1 MTARTLIPDLQR
13 FARVGH
19 TDRQG
24 TITIAP
30 RQVYILPTRYGL
42 LYTLL
47 VVVIL
52 IASIN
57 SASNLGFLTG
67 FFLASIG
74 LVSMVL
80 TWWNLAG
87 LRITPLST
95 EPVFAGNPAH
105 FMLRLHNE
113 RKRSRPGIA
122 VSSASGKTAGSVADI
137 DGNNDSTLGIR
148 LPAQQR
154 GILRAGRIRLHTDY
168 PLGLFHAWCY
178 LETGQQCIVF
188 PSPAKEVTRLM
199 TPDESGTESGDFG
212 RGADD
217 FIGHRYYRDGDPLQH
232 VDWKI
237 AARERGLY
245 CKLFGGNKADQLC
258 LDWDALPDVGTEARL
273 RLLSR
278 SILDASEMRMDYS
291 LRLPGKEIEPSRG
304 KQHELQCLT
313 ALALYGLDGNE

>member
-1 MTARTLIPDLQR
+1 MTARALLPDLQR

-24 TITIAP
+24 QISVSA
-30 RQVYILPTRYGL
+30 RQVYILPTRYGA
-42 LYTLL
+42 LYALL
-47 VVVIL
+47 VVIIL

-80 TWWNLAG
+80 TWWNLVG
-87 LRITPLST
+87 LRIIPLSP

-105 FMLRLHNE
+105 FSLRLHNE
-113 RKRSRPGIA
+113 RGHARPGVA
-122 VSSASGKTAGSVADI
+122 VSSTSKSTAASVTDIAAGSDTILSVM
-137 DGNNDSTLGIR
+137 
-148 LPAQQR
+148 LPATQR
-154 GILRAGRIRLHTDY
+154 GILRAGRFRLFTDY

-178 LETGQQCIVF
+178 LQTGQECIVF
-188 PSPAKEVTRLM
+188 PSPAREAPRL
-199 TPDESGTESGDFG
+199 TSPDESGAESGDLG

-217 FIGHRYYRDGDPLQH
+217 FVGHRYYRDGDSLQH
-232 VDWKI
+232 VDWKV
-237 AARERGLY
+237 AARERGLF
-245 CKLFGGNKADQLC
+245 CKLFGGDRSEQLC
-258 LDWDALPDVGTEARL
+258 LDWDALPDVGTEERL

-278 SILDASEMRMDYS
+278 AILDASEMRTDYS

-304 KQHELQCLT
+304 KSHQQRCLT
-313 ALALYGLDGNE
+313 TLALFGLESNE

>member
-19 TDRQG
+19 ADRQG
-24 TITIAP
+24 LITVSP

-42 LYTLL
+42 LFAIL

-67 FFLASIG
+67 FFLAGIG

-87 LRITPLST
+87 LRITPLTT
-95 EPVFAGNPAH
+95 EPVFAGNPAR
-105 FMLRLHNE
+105 FALRLHND

-122 VSSASGKTAGSVADI
+122 MSMTSGATATSVTDVDASS
-137 DGNNDSTLGIR
+137 DSTLGDMLHAPR
-148 LPAQQR
+148 R
-154 GILRAGRIRLHTDY
+154 GIFRAGRIRLSTDY

-178 LETGQQCIVF
+178 LQTDQQCIVF
-188 PSPAKEVTRLM
+188 PSPAREAPRL
-199 TPDESGTESGDFG
+199 TSPDDSGAESGDLG

-217 FIGHRYYRDGDPLQH
+217 FIGHRYYRDGDSLQH
-232 VDWKI
+232 VDWKV
-237 AARERGLY
+237 AARERGLF
-245 CKLFGGNKADQLC
+245 CKLFGGDKADQLC
-258 LDWDALPDVGTEARL
+258 LDWDALPDVGTEERL

-278 SILDASEMRMDYS
+278 AILDASEMRMDYS
-291 LRLPGKEIEPSRG
+291 LKLPGKEIEPSRG
-304 KQHELQCLT
+304 KRHELQCLT
-313 ALALYGLDGNE
+313 TLALFGLDSDE

>member
-24 TITIAP
+24 LITVSP

-42 LYTLL
+42 LFAIL

-87 LRITPLST
+87 LRVTPLST
-95 EPVFAGNPAH
+95 EPVFAGNAAR

-122 VSSASGKTAGSVADI
+122 MSTATGETATSVTDVDAGS
-137 DGNNDSTLGIR
+137 DSTIGVM
-148 LPAQQR
+148 LPAPRR
-154 GILRAGRIRLHTDY
+154 GLFSPGRTRLSTDY

-188 PSPAKEVTRLM
+188 PSPANEAPRLT
-199 TPDESGTESGDFG
+199 TPDDSGMESGDLG

-245 CKLFGGNKADQLC
+245 CKLFGGDKTDQLC
-258 LDWDALPDVGTEARL
+258 LDWDALPDVGTEERL

-278 SILDASEMRMDYS
+278 AILDAGEMRMDYS
-291 LRLPGKEIEPSRG
+291 LKLPGKEIEPSRG
-304 KQHELQCLT
+304 KRHELQCLT
-313 ALALYGLDGNE
+313 ALALFGLDGHE

>member
-24 TITIAP
+24 LITISP

-42 LYTLL
+42 LFAIL

-95 EPVFAGNPAH
+95 DPVFAGNKAR
-105 FMLRLHNE
+105 FMLRLHNA

-122 VSSASGKTAGSVADI
+122 VSTASGETAASVTDVDASS
-137 DGNNDSTLGIR
+137 DSTTGVMLHALR
-148 LPAQQR
+148 R
-154 GILRAGRIRLHTDY
+154 GIFRAGRIRLSTDY

-178 LETGQQCIVF
+178 LQTNQQCIVF
-188 PSPAKEVTRLM
+188 PSPARAAPRL
-199 TPDESGTESGDFG
+199 TSPDDSGTESGDLG

-232 VDWKI
+232 VDWKV
-237 AARERGLY
+237 AARERGLFS
-245 CKLFGGNKADQLC
+245 KLFGGDRADQHC
-258 LDWDALPDVGTEARL
+258 LDWEALPDVGTEERL

-278 SILDASEMRMDYS
+278 AILDASEMRMDYS
-291 LRLPGKEIEPSRG
+291 LKLPGTEIEASRG
-304 KQHELQCLT
+304 KRHELQCLT
-313 ALALYGLDGNE
+313 ALALFGLDGNE

>member
-24 TITIAP
+24 MITVSP

-42 LYTLL
+42 LFAIL

-105 FMLRLHNE
+105 FSLRLHNE

-122 VSSASGKTAGSVADI
+122 MSTTSGESASSVTDVEGSS
-137 DGNNDSTLGIR
+137 DSTLGVMLHASR
-148 LPAQQR
+148 R
-154 GILRAGRIRLHTDY
+154 GIFRAGRIRLSTDY

-178 LETGQQCIVF
+178 LQTGQQCIVF
-188 PSPAKEVTRLM
+188 PSPAREAPRL
-199 TPDESGTESGDFG
+199 TSPDDSGVETGDSG

-232 VDWKI
+232 VDWKV
-237 AARERGLY
+237 AARERGLF
-245 CKLFGGNKADQLC
+245 CKLFGGDRADQLC
-258 LDWDALPDVGTEARL
+258 LDWEALPDVGTEERL

-278 SILDASEMRMDYS
+278 AILDASDMRMDYS
-291 LRLPGKEIEPSRG
+291 LKLPGKAIEPSRG
-304 KQHELQCLT
+304 KRHELQCLT
-313 ALALYGLDGNE
+313 ALALFGLDAP

>member
-24 TITIAP
+24 VITISP

-42 LYTLL
+42 LFAIL

-95 EPVFAGNPAH
+95 EPVFAGNTAH

-122 VSSASGKTAGSVADI
+122 MSTTSGTTASSVADV
-137 DGNNDSTLGIR
+137 DASSDATLGVMLHAPR
-148 LPAQQR
+148 R
-154 GILRAGRIRLHTDY
+154 GIFRPGRIRLSTDY
-168 PLGLFHAWCY
+168 PIGLFHAWCY
-178 LETGQQCIVF
+178 LQTDQQCIVF
-188 PSPAKEVTRLM
+188 PSPAREAPRL
-199 TPDESGTESGDFG
+199 TSPDDSAAETGDSG

-217 FIGHRYYRDGDPLQH
+217 FVGHRYYRDGDSLQH
-232 VDWKI
+232 VDWKV
-237 AARERGLY
+237 AARERGLF
-245 CKLFGGNKADQLC
+245 CKLFGGDRTDQLC
-258 LDWDALPDVGTEARL
+258 LDWEALPDVGTEERL

-278 SILDASEMRMDYS
+278 AILDAGEMRMDYS
-291 LRLPGKEIEPSRG
+291 LKLPGREIEPSRG
-304 KQHELQCLT
+304 KRHELQCLT
-313 ALALYGLDGNE
+313 ALALFGLDGHE

>member
-24 TITIAP
+24 QITISP

-42 LYTLL
+42 LFAIL

-95 EPVFAGNPAH
+95 EPVFAGNPAR
-105 FMLRLHNE
+105 FMLRLHND
-113 RKRSRPGIA
+113 RSRSRPGIA
-122 VSSASGKTAGSVADI
+122 MGTTAGAAAASVTDVG
-137 DGNNDSTLGIR
+137 GNSESTPGLMLHASR
-148 LPAQQR
+148 R
-154 GILRAGRIRLHTDY
+154 GILRPGRIRLSTDY

-178 LETGQQCIVF
+178 LQTAQQCIVF
-188 PSPAKEVTRLM
+188 PSPAREAPRL
-199 TPDESGTESGDFG
+199 TSPDDSGVETGDSG

-217 FIGHRYYRDGDPLQH
+217 FIGHRYYRDGDSLQH
-232 VDWKI
+232 VDWKV
-237 AARERGLY
+237 AARERGLF
-245 CKLFGGNKADQLC
+245 CKLFGSDRADQLC
-258 LDWDALPDVGTEARL
+258 LDWEALPDVGTEERL

-278 SILDASEMRMDYS
+278 AILDASDMRMDYS

-304 KQHELQCLT
+304 QRHALQCLT
-313 ALALYGLDGNE
+313 ALALFGPDGHE

>member
-19 TDRQG
+19 ADRQG
-24 TITIAP
+24 TITISP

-42 LYTLL
+42 LYAIL

-87 LRITPLST
+87 LRIKPLTP

-113 RKRSRPGIA
+113 RKHSRPGIA
-122 VSSASGKTAGSVADI
+122 LGSDAAPSAVSVTDI
-137 DGNNDSTLGIR
+137 DSGSDSN
-148 LPAQQR
+148 PALSVPALQR
-154 GILRAGRIRLHTDY
+154 GILRAGRFRLSTDY

-188 PSPAKEVTRLM
+188 PSPAKEAPRL
-199 TPDESGTESGDFG
+199 TSPDDSGMEEGDLG

-232 VDWKI
+232 VDWKV

-245 CKLFGGNKADQLC
+245 SKLFGGDRTDQLC
-258 LDWDALPDVGTEARL
+258 LDWDALPDVGTEKRL
-273 RLLSR
+273 QLLTR
-278 SILDASEMRMDYS
+278 AILDASAMRMDYS
-291 LRLPGKEIEPSRG
+291 LKLPDKVIEPSRG
-304 KQHELQCLT
+304 KRHELQCLT
-313 ALALYGLDGNE
+313 ALALFGLDGHE